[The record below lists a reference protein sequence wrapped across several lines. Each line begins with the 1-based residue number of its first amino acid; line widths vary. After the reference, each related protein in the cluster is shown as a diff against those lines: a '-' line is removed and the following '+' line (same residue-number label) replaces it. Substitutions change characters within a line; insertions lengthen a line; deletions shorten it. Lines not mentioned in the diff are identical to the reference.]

1 MTIWA
6 IVPVKPFRL
15 GKSRLAGVISDEDR
29 IKLNIRLLEH
39 TLKTLALLPEIG
51 QVLVVSRD
59 ANVLSISR
67 ELGAK
72 TVLEN
77 GTPHL
82 NTALMRATVY
92 AQQHTIHGIL
102 ILPADLPLISKSD
115 ILSLIKLAEK
125 PPIVVISPD
134 RRGEGTN
141 ALVISPPGLI
151 NYDFGPGSFERHC
164 QRAILAGARL
174 EIVKLPSLA
183 FDLDVPEDLQLFDEI
198 NGIIR

>member
-1 MTIWA
+1 
-6 IVPVKPFRL
+6 
-15 GKSRLAGVISDEDR
+15 
-29 IKLNIRLLEH
+29 
-39 TLKTLALLPEIG
+39 
-51 QVLVVSRD
+51 
-59 ANVLSISR
+59 
-67 ELGAK
+67 
-72 TVLEN
+72 
-77 GTPHL
+77 
-82 NTALMRATVY
+82 MRATVY